1 MCKDIKNSSGPDVR
15 KVFGRSAEKLEE
27 ELGFIRKNEV
37 RINSN
42 NA

>member
-1 MCKDIKNSSGPDVR
+1 VR
-15 KVFGRSAEKLEE
+15 KVFARSAEKLEDD
-27 ELGFIRKNEV
+27 LSYIRKNEV